1 MTNKVKILYVEDDA
15 YLRYVTRDNLEIK
28 GYQVIISQDGE
39 EAWEAFQNSKPDLCI
54 LDVMLPKLDGFSL
67 AKLIRQINVNIPI
80 IFLTAKSLKEDKI
93 EGLTI
98 GGDDYITNPYS
109 IEELI
114 LKIEIFLK
122 RSKVYKHDKNKLKAF
137 SIGNY
142 NFSPATLDLSHSQIS
157 IRMTQKEAE
166 LLQLFHNNQ
175 NRIVKRDEILNAIW
189 GEDDYFKGRSLDVF
203 ISRLRK
209 YLSKDSKICIENIH
223 GIGFRLILQNA
234 DTTLK

>member
-98 GGDDYITNPYS
+98 GGDDY
-109 IEELI
+109 
-114 LKIEIFLK
+114 
-122 RSKVYKHDKNKLKAF
+122 
-137 SIGNY
+137 
-142 NFSPATLDLSHSQIS
+142 
-157 IRMTQKEAE
+157 
-166 LLQLFHNNQ
+166 
-175 NRIVKRDEILNAIW
+175 
-189 GEDDYFKGRSLDVF
+189 
-203 ISRLRK
+203 
-209 YLSKDSKICIENIH
+209 
-223 GIGFRLILQNA
+223 
-234 DTTLK
+234 